1 MKIITA
7 LAALSL
13 LAACSQPT
21 EPQEPPTPQA
31 AASVGPAAGTPLEP
45 LFEAREKA
53 RGVEKTVLDAAAKQ
67 RKAIDEATGG

>member
-1 MKIITA
+1 MKIIVPVVA
-7 LAALSL
+7 VVL

-21 EPQEPPTPQA
+21 EPQEPPVPQA
-31 AASVGPAAGTPLEP
+31 AASAGPAAGTPLEP

-53 RGVEKTVLDAAAKQ
+53 RGVEQTVLDAAAKQ